1 MSYDPMLTTGAGE
14 HWLSFPW
21 PWSKLDGIFW
31 QGTGGCTG
39 AGWSAFLEILL
50 EAVGIRGGQETAAE
64 D

>member
-1 MSYDPMLTTGAGE
+1 MQTTGAWG

-21 PWSKLDGIFW
+21 PWSKLEGIFC
-31 QGTGGCTG
+31 QGTGGCTD

-50 EAVGIRGGQETAAE
+50 EAVGITGEQEIAAE